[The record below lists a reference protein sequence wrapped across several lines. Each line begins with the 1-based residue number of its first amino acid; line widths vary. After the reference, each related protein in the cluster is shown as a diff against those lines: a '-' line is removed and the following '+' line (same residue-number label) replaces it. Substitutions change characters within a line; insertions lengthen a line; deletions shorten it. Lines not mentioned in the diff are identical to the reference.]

1 MPRKPLMFQV
11 SLIISTR
18 PDSAAQKM
26 GVKPLLSLIS
36 RFAPRFSNTSVAD
49 ILVQKTNSA
58 PQNFGSKFPPDLEP
72 ILGAKFESERLCV
85 DGVKTPTKS
94 AELVM
99 GNWQENPEH
108 CCRALLPMAC
118 TWLLGYLAQLRRP
131 PKDSDDSG
139 PRDMA
144 VSCGVENCGLQ
155 PRVHVI
161 YCTPLL
167 KEEFAP
173 HRVPCTEWYH
183 M

>member
-1 MPRKPLMFQV
+1 MPRKPLIFQV

-36 RFAPRFSNTSVAD
+36 RFAPRFRKTAVAD

-99 GNWQENPEH
+99 DGQENPGH
-108 CCRALLPMAC
+108 RCQRHV
-118 TWLLGYLAQLRRP
+118 LGYLAQLSRSP
-131 PKDSDDSG
+131 HDSDDSR